1 MIRRPPRY
9 AAIALLLL
17 PLAGVA
23 CGSSSGGGNEPTVKG
38 QVDVVDNAFKPKT
51 IDIAVGDTVTWVYK
65 GAVKHNVTGPGF
77 NGPTQKSG
85 TFKHTFNSAGSF
97 TYNCT
102 IHPGMK
108 GTVKVS

>member
-1 MIRRPPRY
+1 MTRRPPHY
-9 AAIALLLL
+9 AAIALLVL

-23 CGSSSGGGNEPTVKG
+23 CGSSGGGSAPTTKG
-38 QVDVVDNAFKPKT
+38 EVQVVDNAFKPGT
-51 IDIAVGDTVTWVYK
+51 IEVAVGDTVTWVYK
-65 GAVKHNVTGPGF
+65 GGVKHNVIGPGF

-85 TFKHTFNSAGSF
+85 TFEHTFNSAGSF
-97 TYNCT
+97 KYVCT

>member
-1 MIRRPPRY
+1 MTRRPPRY

-23 CGSSSGGGNEPTVKG
+23 CGSSGGSDGASTTPGEI
-38 QVDVVDNAFKPKT
+38 QVVDNAFKPGT
-51 IDIAVGDTVTWVYK
+51 IEVSVGDTVTWVWK
-65 GAVKHNVTGPGF
+65 GAVKHNVRGPGF
-77 NGPTQKSG
+77 DGPTQKSG
-85 TFKHTFNSAGSF
+85 TFEHTFNSAGSF
-97 TYNCT
+97 KYVCT

>member
-1 MIRRPPRY
+1 MTRRPPRY

-17 PLAGVA
+17 PLVGVA
-23 CGSSSGGGNEPTVKG
+23 CGSSSGGGGTSATKG
-38 QVDVVDNAFKPKT
+38 EVQIVDNAFKPST
-51 IDIAVGDTVTWVYK
+51 IEVAVGDTVTWVYK
-65 GAVKHNVTGPGF
+65 GAVKHNVSGPGF

-85 TFKHTFNSAGSF
+85 TFEHTFNSAGSF
-97 TYNCT
+97 KYVCT